1 MDIRIHNSIGL
12 SDHLSVPSHDWQRAI
27 KDEHLSLSEFCLYL
41 FLADHA
47 NGDKINL
54 SREMFEDVCGYKKT
68 SYNDAIRTL
77 KEKGYLVQTA
87 EHQYEFHTKPQRI
100 NGRVPSYMF
109 GEDEFF

>member
-1 MDIRIHNSIGL
+1 MDIRIHNSIGRY
-12 SDHLSVPSHDWQRAI
+12 DHLSVPSVDWQRAI
-27 KDEHLSLSEFCLYL
+27 RDEHLSLSEFCLYL

-47 NGDKINL
+47 DRDKIDL
-54 SREMFEDVCGYKKT
+54 SREMFEAACGYKKT

-77 KEKGYLVQTA
+77 MQKGYLVQTA

-100 NGRVPSYMF
+100 NGRIPAYMF

>member
-1 MDIRIHNSIGL
+1 MNIRIHNSIGR
-12 SDHLSVPSHDWQRAI
+12 SNHLSVPSDDWQRAI
-27 KDEHLSLSEFCLYL
+27 KDERLSLSEFCLYL
-41 FLADHA
+41 FLASHA
-47 NGDKINL
+47 DGGRINL
-54 SREMFEDVCGYKKT
+54 SREIFEEACGYKKT

-100 NGRVPSYMF
+100 NGRIPAYMF